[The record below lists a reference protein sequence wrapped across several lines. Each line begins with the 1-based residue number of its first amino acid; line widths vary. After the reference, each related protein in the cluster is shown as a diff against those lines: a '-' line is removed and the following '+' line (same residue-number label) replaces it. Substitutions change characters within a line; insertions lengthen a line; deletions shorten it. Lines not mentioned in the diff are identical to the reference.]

1 MATRLPVRVTALT
14 YFVGGPARN
23 GDAGKLRPLRTCAA
37 VSSSTNT
44 LGKPGS
50 SFSAGTNAS
59 TRRSSAASA
68 SSCSRS
74 EEHTSELQSPMNLV
88 CHLLLEKKK
97 HLHAVDRPQQVH
109 RRGPRPRQPRANP
122 LKLRSNFFL
131 MIRRPPIST
140 LFPYTTLFRS
150 VVASDG
156 EWSGD
161 EFVKQSDALSRE

>member
-74 EEHTSELQSPMNLV
+74 EEHTSELQSPMDLV
-88 CHLLLEKKK
+88 CHLLLEKNPTGGCAGCGAQKRDRAPR
-97 HLHAVDRPQQVH
+97 HQAGQYFCHRARFFFNDTATSDIYTLSLH
-109 RRGPRPRQPRANP
+109 
-122 LKLRSNFFL
+122 
-131 MIRRPPIST
+131 
-140 LFPYTTLFRS
+140 
-150 VVASDG
+150 
-156 EWSGD
+156 
-161 EFVKQSDALSRE
+161 DALPI